1 LLFTYLTRELR
12 RRYRQTLVISIGFA
26 LGIGLVITV
35 TAASAGV
42 SQAQSQVL
50 HALYGVGTDITVS
63 KTATAGTGGPSR
75 FGFQAPNA
83 GQAGQAFSR
92 NVLTTGGQGTLDAS
106 TADSIAK
113 LDHVAAVSSSLQL
126 TDLNIQGHFSSTG
139 AAGGGRGGFGGGGG
153 GAGSSGVAA
162 SPPPVSVNTTSID
175 GVSVD
180 ASTLGP
186 ITSTELTSGRF
197 FTPAQGTAD
206 DAIVTTSYA
215 RQQSLSLGS
224 TVAVASTPMK
234 VVGLVNAPA
243 GSDVEVYI
251 PLGVAQSLA
260 GMSGEV
266 TQIYVQAAG
275 AGDISTVQSEIDK
288 TVSGATVTTSSQLA
302 NEITGSLS
310 TASTIITKLG
320 LWLAVAVLIAAFGIA
335 ILLTMSAV
343 TRRVREFGTL
353 KALGWPVRRV
363 VAQVMSESL
372 VQGVLGGVLGIA
384 LGFVG
389 AALVTHFAPP
399 LDATPATPAAATTP
413 RAGFGGRGFGGR
425 GFGGGG
431 AGRGGASLLASH
443 TIPIHLTAQVQTE
456 ALILAVC
463 LAIAGGLLA
472 GAFGG
477 WRAASLRPAEALRRV
492 E

>member
-1 LLFTYLTRELR
+1 MLFTYLTRELR
-12 RRYRQTLVISIGFA
+12 RRYRQTLVISLGFA
-26 LGIGLVITV
+26 IGIGLVITV

-63 KTATAGTGGPSR
+63 KAATAGTGGPSR
-75 FGFQAPNA
+75 FGFQPPSA

-92 NVLTTGGQGTLDAS
+92 DVLTTGGQGTLAAS
-106 TADSIAK
+106 SVGSIGK

-139 AAGGGRGGFGGGGG
+139 SAGGGRGGFGGGTG
-153 GAGSSGVAA
+153 GAGGSGVAA
-162 SPPPVSVNTTSID
+162 TPPPVNVNTTSID
-175 GVSVD
+175 GISVD
-180 ASTLGP
+180 DSGLGP
-186 ITSTELTSGRF
+186 ITSTGLTSGHF
-197 FTPAQGTAD
+197 LTAADATAD

-215 RQQSLSLGS
+215 KQQSLSLGS
-224 TVAVASTPMK
+224 TVTVAGTSFK
-234 VVGLVNAPA
+234 IVGLVNAPA
-243 GSDVEVYI
+243 GSDVDIYI
-251 PLGVAQSLA
+251 PLEVAQNLA
-260 GMSGEV
+260 GMSGQV
-266 TQIYVQAAG
+266 TQIYVQASS
-275 AGDISTVQSEIDK
+275 AGDISAVQSEINK

-320 LWLAVAVLIAAFGIA
+320 LWLAVAVLLAAFGIA
-335 ILLTMSAV
+335 ILLTLSAV

-372 VQGVLGGVLGIA
+372 VQGMLGGILGIVLGFA
-384 LGFVG
+384 G
-389 AALVTHFAPP
+389 AALVTRFAPA
-399 LDATPATPAAATTP
+399 LYAVPATAASSTP
-413 RAGFGGRGFGGR
+413 RAGFGGRGFAGR

-431 AGRGGASLLASH
+431 GRGGGTLLASH

-463 LAIAGGLLA
+463 LAIAGGLIA

>member
-1 LLFTYLTRELR
+1 
-12 RRYRQTLVISIGFA
+12 
-26 LGIGLVITV
+26 
-35 TAASAGV
+35 
-42 SQAQSQVL
+42 
-50 HALYGVGTDITVS
+50 
-63 KTATAGTGGPSR
+63 
-75 FGFQAPNA
+75 
-83 GQAGQAFSR
+83 
-92 NVLTTGGQGTLDAS
+92 
-106 TADSIAK
+106 
-113 LDHVAAVSSSLQL
+113 
-126 TDLNIQGHFSSTG
+126 
-139 AAGGGRGGFGGGGG
+139 
-153 GAGSSGVAA
+153 
-162 SPPPVSVNTTSID
+162 
-175 GVSVD
+175 
-180 ASTLGP
+180 
-186 ITSTELTSGRF
+186 
-197 FTPAQGTAD
+197 
-206 DAIVTTSYA
+206 
-215 RQQSLSLGS
+215 
-224 TVAVASTPMK
+224 
-234 VVGLVNAPA
+234 
-243 GSDVEVYI
+243 
-251 PLGVAQSLA
+251 
-260 GMSGEV
+260 MSGEV

-320 LWLAVAVLIAAFGIA
+320 LWLAVAVLFAAFGIA

-353 KALGWPVRRV
+353 KALGWPVRRF

-399 LDATPATPAAATTP
+399 LDAAPATPAAATTP

-431 AGRGGASLLASH
+431 AGRGGTGLLASH